1 MNLPTRSANHPDHR
15 LQTPETF
22 VRAPLP
28 GMRNATAI
36 VHASPAGGAGFV
48 QYTAEFDRGGA
59 LAACGDQRFVYVLD
73 GRISVGAAA
82 LAPGGF
88 AYVPPGEA
96 TLVCGDAASRA
107 VVIEKAYQPL
117 TSVAPPA
124 LLTGRESDAAAT
136 HLGGDPWLEVRGLIP
151 DDAAF
156 DFRVNTM
163 TYQPGASL
171 PAVEIHVMEH
181 GLLMLEGGGIYLLGS
196 QWYPVQAGD
205 FIWMSA
211 YCPQWFGAL
220 GKQPA
225 KYVIY
230 KDWDRHPGDHR
241 DSGFPPPLSELRR
254 ASGIRDSKR

>member
-1 MNLPTRSANHPDHR
+1 VHLPSRSANHPDHR

-36 VHASPAGGAGFV
+36 VHTSPAGGSAFV
-48 QYTAEFDRGGA
+48 QYTAEFNGGGT

-73 GRISVGAAA
+73 GRISIGSKVLSAGGYAYIPPGQATSVCSEAAA
-82 LAPGGF
+82 RA
-88 AYVPPGEA
+88 
-96 TLVCGDAASRA
+96 LVF
-107 VVIEKAYQPL
+107 EKPYQPL
-117 TSVAPPA
+117 AGVNAPSM
-124 LLTGRESDAAAT
+124 LTGAESHVPAT
-136 HLGGDPWLEVRGLIP
+136 YLNDDPWLEVRGLIP

-163 TYQPGASL
+163 TYRPGASL

-181 GLLMLEGGGIYLLGS
+181 GLLMLQGGGIYLLGS

-205 FIWMSA
+205 FIWMAA

-220 GKQPA
+220 GKEPA

-230 KDWDRHPGDHR
+230 KDWDRHP
-241 DSGFPPPLSELRR
+241 
-254 ASGIRDSKR
+254 